1 MSPQRDVTA
10 PVFLVEPGALTNDFV
25 VIDGSEGKHAAT
37 VRRLQVG
44 EPIVVTDGHGAWVA
58 GAVQAVEGRDR
69 IVVAVHESGVD
80 APPHV
85 RLTVLQAMPKGDRGE
100 TAVETLTE
108 VGVDVIV
115 PWISE
120 RTQIRLDSDRE
131 AKILGRWRTTARE
144 AGKQARR
151 TFAPV
156 VADVVRRQEALA
168 LVQAATLAIVLDAEA
183 GLALGDLDPPSQGD
197 IVLVVGPEGGLT
209 PGELADFVIAAATP
223 ARLGPSVLR
232 TSTAG
237 TVAAGVVLSRT
248 SRWSINP
255 LDGDRTQA

>member
-1 MSPQRDVTA
+1 MSQQRDVIA
-10 PVFLVEPGALTNDFV
+10 PVFLVEPGALADDVV
-25 VIDGSEGKHAAT
+25 VIDGPEGKHAAT

-44 EPIVVTDGHGAWVA
+44 EPIVVTDGQGAWVA

-69 IVVAVHESGVD
+69 VVVAVHESGVD
-80 APPHV
+80 ERPALRV
-85 RLTVLQAMPKGDRGE
+85 TVLQGLPKGDRGE

-120 RTQIRLDSDRE
+120 RTQVRLDPERE
-131 AKILGRWRTTARE
+131 AKLLSRWRATARE

-156 VADVVRRQEALA
+156 VADVVRRQGALT
-168 LVQAATLAIVLDAEA
+168 LVQDAAFAVVLDAAA
-183 GLALGDLDPPSQGD
+183 GQSLGDRELPVEGEV
-197 IVLVVGPEGGLT
+197 VLVIGPEGGVT
-209 PGELADFVIAAATP
+209 PTEIADFVIAGATP

-248 SRWSINP
+248 SRWSINT
-255 LDGDRTQA
+255 LDGDRTQS

>member
-10 PVFLVEPGALTNDFV
+10 PVFLVEPGALADDVV
-25 VIDGSEGKHAAT
+25 VIDGPEGKHAAT

-44 EPIVVTDGHGAWVA
+44 EPVVVGDGHGSWVM

-69 IVVAVHESGVD
+69 VLVAVHESGVD
-80 APPHV
+80 ARPHLQ
-85 RLTVLQAMPKGDRGE
+85 LTVLQAMPKGDRGE

-120 RTQIRLDSDRE
+120 RTQVRLDSERE
-131 AKILGRWRTTARE
+131 AKIIGRWRATARE

-156 VADVVRRQEALA
+156 VADVVRRQEAIA
-168 LVQAATLAIVLDAEA
+168 LVEQAAFAVVLDAEA
-183 GLALGDLDPPSQGD
+183 GQSLGDLDLPVEGD
-197 IVLVVGPEGGLT
+197 IVLVVGPEGGVT
-209 PGELADFVIAAATP
+209 PAEIADFVIAGATP

-248 SRWSINP
+248 SRWSINT
-255 LDGDRTQA
+255 LDGDRTQS